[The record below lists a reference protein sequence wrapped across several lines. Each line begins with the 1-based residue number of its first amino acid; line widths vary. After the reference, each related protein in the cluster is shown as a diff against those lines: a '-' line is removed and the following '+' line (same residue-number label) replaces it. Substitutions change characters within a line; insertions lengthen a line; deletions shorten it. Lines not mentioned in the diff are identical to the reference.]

1 MEKLSRR
8 DCDISMDKS
17 HFLWLLRL
25 TYFLK
30 FASQLEIGLDQI
42 GSIISFRIA
51 SYITNQ
57 DVELLETLEVANRER
72 SAIFEG
78 CTSWSPPPL
87 ESSYRRSSSTARRRA

>member
-1 MEKLSRR
+1 MKELLEKLSRK

-51 SYITNQ
+51 SYITYQASSSSKPSRRRTGN
-57 DVELLETLEVANRER
+57 EVPAYL
-72 SAIFEG
+72 AIFEG
-78 CTSWSPPPL
+78 CTSWSPSPS
-87 ESSYRRSSSTARRRA
+87 ESSY